1 MTLDDAT
8 FQQKYTQLQERG
20 QIRPYEKEMYEAA
33 ARIRRLSDAQII
45 NGAGHSTENRVG
57 MGKKGI
63 SSSEK
68 ARTIAENAALRGR
81 LKSILSEQHGVSPEQ
96 SEALLDAARTGN
108 REAFMKGFDKRWLAI
123 PAILA
128 ALLLLAQCDGDDSK
142 NTPKEAPKATT
153 VPPGATI
160 ESIYDICR
168 SCYTGPKSQI
178 DTKRRINGHL
188 ANDAYRE

>member
-1 MTLDDAT
+1 MALDDAT
-8 FQQKYTQLQERG
+8 FQKQFTELQERG

-81 LKSILSEQHGVSPEQ
+81 LKNILSEQHGVSPEQ

-128 ALLLLAQCDGDDSK
+128 ALLLLAQCDGDNEKDVTKIHS
-142 NTPKEAPKATT
+142 TIGAPTR
-153 VPPGATI
+153 ATI
-160 ESIYDICR
+160 ESVYIDCR
-168 SCYTGPKSQI
+168 SCYTGPKSNI
-178 DTKRRINGHL
+178 DTTRRINGHL